1 MPIRHVL
8 LVALLIAGLALFGW
22 VYWSHHH
29 AQSELKAALS
39 LPNVQR
45 HERGHWVRTKRGD
58 PAFGYIREFTVLSA
72 KDKVGAADLT
82 STVLVCAGPLGVASP
97 FTHVVPLAEL
107 RDGTLGGMRSLVT
120 PSKSLAQPE
129 SVPSVQPSDACSQPR
144 WGRTGSRTRLS
155 WPPRHD
161 RCVAIQSL
169 IITPGPTKAP
179 ASAPSRARRSV
190 VSASPRNLPR
200 DSKRIRSES
209 VDIQLDFPR
218 GHSALQ
224 GHCPHR

>member
-120 PSKSLAQPE
+120 PSKSSLNPNQCRAFNLQTPVLNLAGGGQ
-129 SVPSVQPSDACSQPR
+129 VVGLALV
-144 WGRTGSRTRLS
+144 GRQDTIDV
-155 WPPRHD
+155 WPFNR
-161 RCVAIQSL
+161 
-169 IITPGPTKAP
+169 
-179 ASAPSRARRSV
+179 
-190 VSASPRNLPR
+190 
-200 DSKRIRSES
+200 
-209 VDIQLDFPR
+209 
-218 GHSALQ
+218 
-224 GHCPHR
+224 